1 MRNVPSSHCSRN
13 TAYALLCTPRQYY
26 DAGSVRTDSDI
37 VPRHIPPREKPVD
50 CSEIA
55 KPYDPKEAIHEFD
68 YLGTLKRTRRM
79 RLKYKS
85 KLLNM
90 LVPL

>member
-1 MRNVPSSHCSRN
+1 
-13 TAYALLCTPRQYY
+13 
-26 DAGSVRTDSDI
+26 
-37 VPRHIPPREKPVD
+37 VD

-68 YLGTLKRTRRM
+68 YLGILKRTRRM